1 MTAASPPGTN
11 APGPHGAP
19 QPDPASRDNGGMTP
33 PDGTSDAPLR
43 VAVVGS
49 GPAGFYAAEH
59 LLTDRGHSVR
69 VDMFERLATPWGLV
83 RSGVAPDHPKLKSV
97 SRIYERTAGQ
107 PGFRLFA
114 NVELGSDLTH
124 EDLAEHYHA
133 VVYAV
138 GAQTDRRSG
147 IPGEDLPGSWAATDF
162 VGWYNGHPDYRDL
175 EFDLSCER
183 AVVVGNGNVAMDVA
197 RMLVLTHDELAVTDV
212 GDHALEVLAG
222 HRITEIVV
230 LGRRGPQ
237 QAAFTTPELRELGEL
252 SDADVIVDPAE
263 LEIDPECREEAPSS
277 TAVRNLEVLRD
288 YAGRTPEGR
297 RRRIVLRF
305 LTSPVEIH
313 GTNRVEAVTV
323 VRNQLVRTAEGTLR
337 ARATDRTETFGAGLL
352 MRAIGYTG
360 VPLPGVPFDTGRG
373 VIPNHCGRVLSE
385 GEVVP
390 GVYVTG
396 WIKRGPSGVIG
407 TNKKCAQ
414 ETVDALLEDADTGL
428 LPEPRSD
435 DAERF
440 EAGLRGRKPQLLTY
454 AGWEAIDRHERA
466 LGEAQGRPRVKL
478 TRLEQQ
484 LQAAAGA
491 GEG

>member
-1 MTAASPPGTN
+1 MTSSNGGTAAP
-11 APGPHGAP
+11 
-19 QPDPASRDNGGMTP
+19 M
-33 PDGTSDAPLR
+33 R

-59 LLTDRGHSVR
+59 LLTDRAHHVR

-97 SRIYERTAGQ
+97 SRIYERTATQ
-107 PGFRLFA
+107 PGFRMFG

-133 VVYAV
+133 VIYAV

-175 EFDLSCER
+175 EFDLSVER

-197 RMLVLTHDELAVTDV
+197 RMLCLTREELAITDV
-212 GDHALEVLAG
+212 GDHALEVLAE
-222 HRITEIVV
+222 HRIREIVV
-230 LGRRGPQ
+230 LGRRGPE

-252 SDADVIVDPAE
+252 ADADVAVDPAD
-263 LEIDPECREEAPSS
+263 LDVDPECREEAPSS
-277 TAVRNLEVLRD
+277 TAQRNLDVLRD
-288 YAGRTPEGR
+288 YASRAPEGR

-305 LTSPVEIH
+305 LASPVEIL
-313 GTNRVEAVTV
+313 GEERVEAVRV
-323 VRNQLVRTAEGTLR
+323 ARNRLVRAADGSLR
-337 ARATDRTETFGAGLL
+337 AQATDEVETIPAGLV

-360 VPLPGVPFDTGRG
+360 VPLPGVPFDTRRG
-373 VIPNHCGRVLSE
+373 VIPNACGRVLGE
-385 GEVVP
+385 GAPLP

-407 TNKKCAQ
+407 TNKKCAL
-414 ETVDALLEDADTGL
+414 ETVDSLLADADAGL
-428 LPEPRSD
+428 LPTPRED

-440 EAGLRGRKPQLLTY
+440 EAGLRARQPQLVTY
-454 AGWEAIDRHERA
+454 AGWEAIDRHEKA
-466 LGEAQGRPRVKL
+466 LGEPQGRPRVKL
-478 TRLEQQ
+478 TRLEEQ
-484 LQAAAGA
+484 LRIAAATP
-491 GEG
+491 EG

>member
-1 MTAASPPGTN
+1 MAPSNGTPG
-11 APGPHGAP
+11 G
-19 QPDPASRDNGGMTP
+19 Q
-33 PDGTSDAPLR
+33 LR

-59 LLTDRGHSVR
+59 LLTDKAHSVR

-97 SRIYERTAGQ
+97 SRIYERTATQ
-107 PGFRLFA
+107 PGFRMFG

-175 EFDLSCER
+175 EFDLDCER

-197 RMLVLTHDELAVTDV
+197 RMLCLTRDELAVTDV
-212 GDHALEVLAG
+212 GDHALEVLAE

-230 LGRRGPQ
+230 LGRRGPE

-263 LEIDPECREEAPSS
+263 LELDPECRELEPSS
-277 TAVRNLEVLRD
+277 TAQRNLEVLRG
-288 YAGRTPEGR
+288 YAQRTPVGR

-305 LTSPVEIH
+305 LASPVEIH
-313 GTNRVEAVTV
+313 GVNRVEAVTV
-323 VRNQLVRTAEGTLR
+323 VRNRLVRAEDGSLR
-337 ARATDRTETFGAGLL
+337 ARATEQTETMSAGLV

-360 VPLPGVPFDTGRG
+360 VPLPGVPFDTRRG
-373 VIPNHCGRVLSE
+373 VIPNRCGRVLA
-385 GEVVP
+385 GDGVTP

-414 ETVDALLEDADTGL
+414 ETVDALLEDADAGH
-428 LPEPRSD
+428 LPAPRVD
-435 DAERF
+435 DAELF
-440 EAGLRGRKPQLLTY
+440 EARLRERKPQLVTY
-454 AGWEAIDRHERA
+454 AGWEAIDRHEKA
-466 LGEAQGRPRVKL
+466 LGEPQGRPRVKL
-478 TRLEQQ
+478 TRLEE
-484 LQAAAGA
+484 LLRVAAEK

>member
-1 MTAASPPGTN
+1 VPP
-11 APGPHGAP
+11 PHARA
-19 QPDPASRDNGGMTP
+19 ASRDNGAMALSNGSS
-33 PDGTSDAPLR
+33 GGELR

-59 LLTDRGHSVR
+59 LLTDGEHRVR
-69 VDMFERLATPWGLV
+69 VDMFERLTTPWGLV

-97 SRIYERTAGQ
+97 SRIYERTATQ
-107 PGFRLFA
+107 PGFRMFG

-124 EDLAEHYHA
+124 ADLAEHYHA

-175 EFDLSCER
+175 VFDLSCER
-183 AVVVGNGNVAMDVA
+183 AIVVGNGNVAMDVA
-197 RMLVLTHDELAVTDV
+197 RMLCLTREELAVTDV
-212 GDHALEVLAG
+212 GDHALEVLAE
-222 HRITEIVV
+222 HRIREIVV
-230 LGRRGPQ
+230 LGRRGPE

-252 SDADVIVDPAE
+252 SDADVVVDPAE
-263 LEIDPECREEAPSS
+263 LEIDPDCREQAPGQ
-277 TAVRNLEVLRD
+277 TAQRNLEVLREFSTR
-288 YAGRTPEGR
+288 APRGR

-305 LTSPVEIH
+305 LASPAEIH
-313 GTNRVEAVTV
+313 GAERVEAVTI
-323 VRNQLVRTAEGTLR
+323 VRNRLVRADDGSLR
-337 ARATDRTETFGAGLL
+337 ARATDRTETLEAGLV

-373 VIPNHCGRVLSE
+373 VIPNRCGRVLDGG
-385 GEVVP
+385 GEIP

-414 ETVDALLEDADTGL
+414 ETVDALLEDADAGR
-428 LPEPRSD
+428 LPAPRND
-435 DAERF
+435 DADLF
-440 EAGLRGRKPQLLTY
+440 EARLRERQPQVVTY
-454 AGWEAIDRHERA
+454 AGWEAIDRHEKA
-466 LGEAQGRPRVKL
+466 LGEPQGRPRVKL
-478 TRLEQQ
+478 TRTEEL
-484 LQAAAGA
+484 LRAAEGATESAGA
-491 GEG
+491 

>member
-1 MTAASPPGTN
+1 
-11 APGPHGAP
+11 
-19 QPDPASRDNGGMTP
+19 
-33 PDGTSDAPLR
+33 
-43 VAVVGS
+43 
-49 GPAGFYAAEH
+49 
-59 LLTDRGHSVR
+59 
-69 VDMFERLATPWGLV
+69 V

-97 SRIYERTAGQ
+97 SRIYERTATQ
-107 PGFRLFA
+107 PGFRMFG

-175 EFDLSCER
+175 EFDLDCER

-197 RMLVLTHDELAVTDV
+197 RMLCLTRDELAITDV
-212 GDHALEVLAG
+212 GDHALEVLAE
-222 HRITEIVV
+222 HRITEIVG
-230 LGRRGPQ
+230 LGRRGPE

-263 LEIDPECREEAPSS
+263 LELDPDTREEAPSS
-277 TAVRNLEVLRD
+277 TAQRNLEVLRD
-288 YAGRTPEGR
+288 FAARAPEGR

-305 LTSPVEIH
+305 LASPVEIH
-313 GTNRVEAVTV
+313 GETRVEAVTV
-323 VRNQLVRTAEGTLR
+323 VRNRLVRAEDGSLR
-337 ARATDRTETFGAGLL
+337 ARATDHTETMSAGLV

-373 VIPNHCGRVLSE
+373 VIPNRCGRVL
-385 GEVVP
+385 GADDVLP

-414 ETVDALLEDADTGL
+414 ETVDALLEDADAGCL
-428 LPEPRSD
+428 REPRID
-435 DAERF
+435 DAEAF
-440 EAGLRGRKPQLLTY
+440 EARLRERKPQLITY
-454 AGWEAIDRHERA
+454 AGWEAIDRHEKA
-466 LGEAQGRPRVKL
+466 LGEPQGRPRVKL
-478 TRLEQQ
+478 TRLEE
-484 LQAAAGA
+484 LLRVAAEN

>member
-1 MTAASPPGTN
+1 MAPPNGT
-11 APGPHGAP
+11 PG
-19 QPDPASRDNGGMTP
+19 
-33 PDGTSDAPLR
+33 APLR

-49 GPAGFYAAEH
+49 GPAGFYAADH
-59 LLTDRGHSVR
+59 LLTDKAHSVR

-97 SRIYERTAGQ
+97 SRIYERTATQ
-107 PGFRLFA
+107 PGFRMFG

-175 EFDLSCER
+175 EFDLDCER

-197 RMLVLTHDELAVTDV
+197 RMLCLTRDELAVTDV
-212 GDHALEVLAG
+212 GDHALEVLAE

-230 LGRRGPQ
+230 LGRRGPE

-263 LEIDPECREEAPSS
+263 LELDPECRELEPSS
-277 TAVRNLEVLRD
+277 TAQRNLDVLRD
-288 YAGRTPEGR
+288 YAQRTPVGR

-305 LTSPVEIH
+305 LASPVEIH
-313 GTNRVEAVTV
+313 GENRVEAVTIA
-323 VRNQLVRTAEGTLR
+323 RNRLARAEDGSLR
-337 ARATDRTETFGAGLL
+337 ARATDRTETMSAGLV

-373 VIPNHCGRVLSE
+373 VIPNRCGRVL
-385 GEVVP
+385 GADGVLP
-390 GVYVTG
+390 GAYVTG

-414 ETVDALLEDADTGL
+414 ETVDALLEDADAGH
-428 LPEPRSD
+428 LPEPRVD
-435 DAERF
+435 DAELF
-440 EAGLRGRKPQLLTY
+440 EARLRERKPELVTY
-454 AGWEAIDRHERA
+454 AGWEAIDRHEKA
-466 LGEAQGRPRVKL
+466 LGEPQGRPRVKL
-478 TRLEQQ
+478 TRLEEQ
-484 LQAAAGA
+484 LRIAAGT

>member
-1 MTAASPPGTN
+1 MAPSSGT
-11 APGPHGAP
+11 
-19 QPDPASRDNGGMTP
+19 PDQ
-33 PDGTSDAPLR
+33 PLR

-59 LLTDRGHSVR
+59 LLTDKGHDVR
-69 VDMFERLATPWGLV
+69 VDMFERLTTPWGLV

-97 SRIYERTAGQ
+97 SRIYERTATQ
-107 PGFRLFA
+107 PGFRMFG

-175 EFDLSCER
+175 VFDLDCER

-197 RMLVLTHDELAVTDV
+197 RMLCLTREELAVTDV
-212 GDHALEVLAG
+212 GDHALEVLAE
-222 HRITEIVV
+222 HRIREIVV
-230 LGRRGPQ
+230 LGRRGPE

-252 SDADVIVDPAE
+252 TDADVAVDPAE
-263 LEIDPECREEAPSS
+263 LELDAAAREESPGQ
-277 TAVRNLEVLRD
+277 TAQRNVEVLRD
-288 YAGRTPEGR
+288 YSQRVPEGR
-297 RRRIVLRF
+297 RRRITLRF
-305 LTSPVEIH
+305 LVSPVEIL
-313 GTNRVEAVTV
+313 GDTRVEALRV
-323 VRNQLVRTAEGTLR
+323 VRNKLVRAADGSLR
-337 ARATDRTETFGAGLL
+337 ARAGDVTETIECGLVF
-352 MRAIGYTG
+352 RAIGYSG
-360 VPLPGVPFDTGRG
+360 VALPGVPFDAGRG
-373 VIPNHCGRVLSE
+373 VIPNECGRVVDAD
-385 GEVVP
+385 GAVP

-414 ETVDALLEDADTGL
+414 ETVDALLADADAGT
-428 LPEPRSD
+428 LPTPRED
-435 DAERF
+435 DAARF
-440 EAGLRGRKPQLLTY
+440 EARLRERKPQLVTY

-466 LGEAQGRPRVKL
+466 LGEPQGRPRVKL
-478 TRLEQQ
+478 TRTEELLRVAEGSSES
-484 LQAAAGA
+484 AGA
-491 GEG
+491 SPRSGNSTAGG

>member
-1 MTAASPPGTN
+1 MAPSNGTPG
-11 APGPHGAP
+11 
-19 QPDPASRDNGGMTP
+19 
-33 PDGTSDAPLR
+33 APLR

-49 GPAGFYAAEH
+49 GPAGFYAADH
-59 LLTDRGHSVR
+59 LLTDKAHSVR

-97 SRIYERTAGQ
+97 SRIYERTATQ
-107 PGFRLFA
+107 PGFRMFG

-175 EFDLSCER
+175 EFDLDCER

-197 RMLVLTHDELAVTDV
+197 RMLCLTRDELAITDV
-212 GDHALEVLAG
+212 GDHALEVLAE

-230 LGRRGPQ
+230 LGRRGPE

-263 LEIDPECREEAPSS
+263 LELDPDTREEAPSS
-277 TAVRNLEVLRD
+277 TAQRNLEVLRD
-288 YAGRTPEGR
+288 FAARAPEGR

-305 LTSPVEIH
+305 LASPVEIH
-313 GTNRVEAVTV
+313 GKTRVEAVTV
-323 VRNQLVRTAEGTLR
+323 VRNRLVRAEDGSLR
-337 ARATDRTETFGAGLL
+337 ARATDHTETMSAGLV

-373 VIPNHCGRVLSE
+373 VIPNRCGRVL
-385 GEVVP
+385 GADDVLP

-414 ETVDALLEDADTGL
+414 ETVDALLEDADAGC
-428 LPEPRSD
+428 LPEPRID
-435 DAERF
+435 DAEAF
-440 EAGLRGRKPQLLTY
+440 EARLRERKPQLITY
-454 AGWEAIDRHERA
+454 AGWEAIDRHEKA
-466 LGEAQGRPRVKL
+466 LGEPQGRPRVKL
-478 TRLEQQ
+478 TRLEE
-484 LQAAAGA
+484 LLRVAGGTA
-491 GEG
+491 ED

>member
-1 MTAASPPGTN
+1 MAPSSGT
-11 APGPHGAP
+11 
-19 QPDPASRDNGGMTP
+19 PDQ
-33 PDGTSDAPLR
+33 PLR

-59 LLTDRGHSVR
+59 LLTDRAHHVR
-69 VDMFERLATPWGLV
+69 VDMFERLTTPWGLV

-107 PGFRLFA
+107 PGFRMFG

-138 GAQTDRRSG
+138 GAQTDKRSG

-175 EFDLSCER
+175 VFDLDCER

-197 RMLVLTHDELAVTDV
+197 RMLCLTREELAVTDV
-212 GDHALEVLAG
+212 GDHALEVLAE
-222 HRITEIVV
+222 HRIREIVV
-230 LGRRGPQ
+230 LGRRGPE

-252 SDADVIVDPAE
+252 TDADVAVDPAE
-263 LEIDPECREEAPSS
+263 LDLDADAARRSPSQ
-277 TAVRNLEVLRD
+277 TAQRNVEVLRD
-288 YAGRTPEGR
+288 YAQRVSEGR
-297 RRRIVLRF
+297 RRRIALRF
-305 LTSPVEIH
+305 LVSPVEIL
-313 GTNRVEAVTV
+313 GDTRVEALRL
-323 VRNQLVRTAEGTLR
+323 VRNRLVRAGDGSLR
-337 ARATDRTETFGAGLL
+337 ARATDVTETIACGLVF
-352 MRAIGYTG
+352 RAIGYSG
-360 VPLPGVPFDTGRG
+360 VALPGVPFDTGRG
-373 VIPNHCGRVLSE
+373 VIPNECGRVV
-385 GEVVP
+385 GAGGAIP

-414 ETVDALLEDADTGL
+414 ETVDALLADADAGA
-428 LPEPRSD
+428 LPTPHED
-435 DAERF
+435 DAARF
-440 EAGLRGRKPQLLTY
+440 EARLRERKPQLVTY

-466 LGEAQGRPRVKL
+466 LGEPQGRPRVKL
-478 TRLEQQ
+478 TRLEEQ
-484 LQAAAGA
+484 LRVAAQSTESAGA
-491 GEG
+491 SPRSGSSTAGG

>member
-1 MTAASPPGTN
+1 MALS
-11 APGPHGAP
+11 
-19 QPDPASRDNGGMTP
+19 NGSSG
-33 PDGTSDAPLR
+33 GELR

-59 LLTDRGHSVR
+59 LLTDREHRVR
-69 VDMFERLATPWGLV
+69 VDMFERLTTPWGLV

-97 SRIYERTAGQ
+97 SRIYERTATQ
-107 PGFRLFA
+107 PGFRMFG

-124 EDLAEHYHA
+124 ADLAEHYHA

-175 EFDLSCER
+175 VFDLSCER
-183 AVVVGNGNVAMDVA
+183 AIVVGNGNVAMDVA
-197 RMLVLTHDELAVTDV
+197 RMLCLTREELAVTDV
-212 GDHALEVLAG
+212 GDHALEVLAE
-222 HRITEIVV
+222 HRIREIVV
-230 LGRRGPQ
+230 LGRRGPE

-252 SDADVIVDPAE
+252 SDADVVVDPAE
-263 LEIDPECREEAPSS
+263 LEIDPDCREQAPGQ
-277 TAVRNLEVLRD
+277 TAQRNLEVLREFSTR
-288 YAGRTPEGR
+288 APRGR

-305 LTSPVEIH
+305 LASPAEIH
-313 GTNRVEAVTV
+313 GAERVEAVTI
-323 VRNQLVRTAEGTLR
+323 VRNRLVRADDGSLR
-337 ARATDRTETFGAGLL
+337 ARATDRTETLEAGLV

-373 VIPNHCGRVLSE
+373 VIPNRCGRVLDGG
-385 GEVVP
+385 GEIP

-414 ETVDALLEDADTGL
+414 ETVDALLEDADAGR
-428 LPEPRSD
+428 LPAPRND
-435 DAERF
+435 DADLF
-440 EAGLRGRKPQLLTY
+440 EARLRERQPQVVTY
-454 AGWEAIDRHERA
+454 AGWEAIDRHEKA
-466 LGEAQGRPRVKL
+466 LGEPQGRPRVKL
-478 TRLEQQ
+478 TRTEEL
-484 LQAAAGA
+484 LRAAEGATESAGA
-491 GEG
+491 

>member
-1 MTAASPPGTN
+1 MAPSNGTPG
-11 APGPHGAP
+11 
-19 QPDPASRDNGGMTP
+19 
-33 PDGTSDAPLR
+33 APLR

-59 LLTDRGHSVR
+59 LLTDKAHSVR

-97 SRIYERTAGQ
+97 SRIYERTATQ
-107 PGFRLFA
+107 PGFRMFG

-175 EFDLSCER
+175 EFDLDCER

-197 RMLVLTHDELAVTDV
+197 RMLCLTRDELAVTDV
-212 GDHALEVLAG
+212 GDHALEVLAE

-230 LGRRGPQ
+230 LGRRGPE

-263 LEIDPECREEAPSS
+263 LELDPECREESPSS

-288 YAGRTPEGR
+288 YAGRTPAGR

-305 LTSPVEIH
+305 LASPVEIH
-313 GTNRVEAVTV
+313 GENRVEAVTIV
-323 VRNQLVRTAEGTLR
+323 HNRLVRAEDGSLR
-337 ARATDRTETFGAGLL
+337 ARATEATETMSAGLV

-360 VPLPGVPFDTGRG
+360 VPLPGVPFDTRRG
-373 VIPNHCGRVLSE
+373 VIPNRCGRVLADDA
-385 GEVVP
+385 VTP

-414 ETVDALLEDADTGL
+414 ETVDALLEDADAGR

-435 DAERF
+435 DADVF
-440 EAGLRGRKPQLLTY
+440 EARLRERKPQLVTY
-454 AGWEAIDRHERA
+454 AGWEAIDRHEKA
-466 LGEAQGRPRVKL
+466 LGEPQGRPRVKL
-478 TRLEQQ
+478 TRLEEQ
-484 LQAAAGA
+484 LRIAAGT